1 MSVSA
6 GIVGLPNV
14 GKSTIFNAISSGKAE
29 AANYPFCTI
38 DPNTGIVAVPDKR
51 LDTITSI
58 VQTKKIV
65 PAFLEL
71 VDIAGLV
78 KGASQGEGLGN
89 QFLGHIKSVN
99 AIIHVVRCFENDD
112 ITHVSGS
119 VDPARDV
126 DIIDTELVLK
136 DLETAEKAVTRSKK
150 LARTGDKDAKRKVEL
165 LENVVSIL
173 EQGIPIRKADIE
185 DEDGDLDELH
195 LITSKPV
202 LYVANVDEDS
212 LLEENDHVIALKKV
226 AADENAL
233 CIILS
238 GKIEEELAEFD
249 DEEEKLEFLETLGL
263 EQPGLNLLA
272 RATYDLL
279 GLQTYF
285 TAGEKETRAW
295 TINKGDSAPKAAGVI
310 HTDFERGF
318 IRAKVFS
325 LADLVEYG
333 SETALKDAGKLR
345 QEGKEY
351 IVEDGDIME
360 FLFNV

>member
-51 LDTITSI
+51 LDQITS
-58 VQTKKIV
+58 VVKTNKVV

-78 KGASQGEGLGN
+78 KGAAAGEGLGN

-112 ITHVSGS
+112 ITHVDGS

-126 DIIDTELVLK
+126 EVIDTELVLK
-136 DLETAEKAVTRSKK
+136 DLETVEKSVVRVGK
-150 LARTGDKDAKRKVEL
+150 LVKSGDKDAKRKLAVMEAAQKA
-165 LENVVSIL
+165 LEEGTPL
-173 EQGIPIRKADIE
+173 RKAGIAD
-185 DEDGDLDELH
+185 DQDDLRELH
-195 LITSKPV
+195 LITSKKV
-202 LYVANVDEDS
+202 LYVANVDEDAV
-212 LLEENDHVIALKKV
+212 LEDNEHVKALQTIAEEEGAVCIK
-226 AADENAL
+226 L
-233 CIILS
+233 C
-238 GKIEEELAEFD
+238 GKIEEELAEFE
-249 DEEEKLEFLETLGL
+249 DEADKLEFLETLGL
-263 EQPGLNLLA
+263 EEPGLNVLA
-272 RATYDLL
+272 RAAYDLL

-295 TINKGDSAPKAAGVI
+295 TIHKGDTAPKAAGVI
-310 HTDFERGF
+310 HTDFEKGF
-318 IRAKVFS
+318 IRAKVFT
-325 LADLVEYG
+325 LADLLEYKD
-333 SETALKDAGKLR
+333 EVKLKEAGKIR

-351 IVEDGDIME
+351 VVADGDIME